1 MKITIHNSILHTAAR
16 EKGRYSIDGVCIH
29 ESGVVSATD
38 GRCFSVRKLAAG
50 HEPIGKMEKT
60 IVPSAIMP
68 KPTTKPKMV
77 SVEVNGLE
85 ATGLHVS
92 VARNGDA
99 VPTGPEVSLPVID
112 ETYPPISDVGPRVDE
127 ADQYALV
134 SLNPDLLHKVCQAVR
149 DPENG
154 CVTLCVRIG
163 APNKPVMVVG
173 HGEDAGAGVLMPVN
187 GGEPLVMKSRYETGA
202 KLIQS
207 AQ

>member
-38 GRCFSVRKLAAG
+38 GRCLSVRKMATG
-50 HEPIGKMEKT
+50 HEPDGKLAKT
-60 IVPSAIMP
+60 IVPAEIMP
-68 KPTTKPKMV
+68 KPTKNPKLV
-77 SVEVNGLE
+77 SVTVGGGQ

-92 VARNGDA
+92 VAKNGKA
-99 VPTGPEVSLPVID
+99 VPAGSEVSLPVID
-112 ETYPPISDVGPRVDE
+112 GTYPPISDVGPQVDE

-187 GGEPLVMKSRYETGA
+187 GGKPLVMKSRYETGA